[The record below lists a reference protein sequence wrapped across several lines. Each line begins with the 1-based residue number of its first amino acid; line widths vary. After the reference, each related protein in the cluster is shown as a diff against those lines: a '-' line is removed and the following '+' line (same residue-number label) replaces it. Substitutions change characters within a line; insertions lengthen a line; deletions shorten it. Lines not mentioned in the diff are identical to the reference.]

1 MKAAVAGY
9 SESNLGP
16 LHGPR
21 QGPPASPQRADCR
34 GDEGWWRQRGA
45 GRPLRDPN
53 VTFSPRDTPLA
64 PPTTGEMKE
73 SVLEWCTDA
82 HRFAQRWEDVLVQ
95 KNGCQWSIS
104 ALDER
109 GRSFNREGPCARQL
123 AERLA
128 GMSAGEM
135 RRFGLR
141 TAAAAERQAG
151 SAAGRQDQREE
162 RPPRAGHRPAQHDD
176 SVYLMHDAGG
186 FGSDYDR
193 GRRHARPK
201 DSLVG
206 VGCLDGARAP

>member
-16 LHGPR
+16 LHG
-21 QGPPASPQRADCR
+21 
-34 GDEGWWRQRGA
+34 
-45 GRPLRDPN
+45 PLRDPN

-151 SAAGRQDQREE
+151 SAAGRQDQREAREE